1 VDLPV
6 PRVDQR
12 GHTVESHLSCRPDV
26 NAAKAL
32 FRKAL
37 KHQGWPHNITV
48 DGYKAT
54 HAALRPMGMRNEFRH
69 RRGPPVKI
77 RSCAYLNHI
86 VKQDHRRIKARVRP
100 MPGFKKF
107 YNARRV
113 IIGIELMPMLHK
125 GQFL

>member
-1 VDLPV
+1 MDLPV

-12 GHTVESHLSCRPDV
+12 GQTVESHLSCRPDV
-26 NAAKAL
+26 NAAKAF

-69 RRGPPVKI
+69 RRGASREDP
-77 RSCAYLNHI
+77 
-86 VKQDHRRIKARVRP
+86 
-100 MPGFKKF
+100 
-107 YNARRV
+107 
-113 IIGIELMPMLHK
+113 
-125 GQFL
+125 